1 MAFEVVFRERLPQDV
16 LDELD
21 QHNATLSG
29 YLDEE
34 HNEDGSHADITA
46 DSVTVRPGG
55 TVELADGAALRV
67 IDGVPTLVSEGP
79 ELALATRADPALP
92 STHESRDN
100 VVEVSQGPLR
110 GKRVALTDAL
120 LSVQRLCLFPQ
131 SSYEAAFADTAAF
144 ADSVGGPRY
153 SVYRVTGGN
162 IEGIYSILESENGSH
177 VWGRGQVLVLINDKD
192 TPLNLAHL
200 GAVGPA
206 SPRKIIGGPL
216 YIDPDG
222 AALLVYDDEN
232 EGWQIVGSHGTA
244 GKWQPYTPSWT
255 SSGTQPNLGNGTLTG
270 QYTLIGDTCHF
281 NITLTF
287 GSTTSFGTGT
297 HRLSLP
303 QAVHSSFTN
312 TMHKAFMFDADG
324 SPTRHEG
331 IGILDGSSTA
341 VLMATASADSITSVR
356 LMTSTT
362 PFTWA
367 TGDFYKVCGFYRI
380 A

>member
-55 TVELADGAALRV
+55 TVELAEGAALRV

-79 ELALATRADPALP
+79 ELALATRADPAQP
-92 STHESRDN
+92 ITN
-100 VVEVSQGPLR
+100 VAEASWEGFGSGGR
-110 GKRVALTDAL
+110 GKKVALTDAL

-131 SSYEAAFADTAAF
+131 ASYEAQFADATAF

-162 IEGIYSILESENGSH
+162 IEGIYSPIDFADGST
-177 VWGRGQVLVLINDKD
+177 VFARGQVIVLINDKD

-200 GAVGPA
+200 GAVGPT

-216 YIDPDG
+216 YIDPAG
-222 AALLVYDDEN
+222 AALLVYDEKN
-232 EGWQIVGSHGTA
+232 AGWQIVGSHGTV
-244 GKWQPYTPSWT
+244 GKYQSYTPTWI
-255 SSGTQPNLGNGTLTG
+255 SSGTQPSVGTGGSITG
-270 QYTLIGDTCHF
+270 RYALIGNMMHVRARV
-281 NITLTF
+281 TLGTGF
-287 GSTTSFGTGT
+287 SFGTGT
-297 HRLSLP
+297 HGVTFP
-303 QAVHSSFTN
+303 NVI
-312 TMHKAFMFDADG
+312 G
-324 SPTRHEG
+324 STLTPPRQTLTARYVGTDTHVQVSYVLAISG
-331 IGILDGSSTA
+331 TA
-341 VLMATASADSITSVR
+341 VMPFITGTGPIASVTS
-356 LMTSTT
+356 SS
-362 PFTWA
+362 PFTFA
-367 TGDFYKVCGFYRI
+367 AGDTLEIGGTVEL